1 MFGNLLLCKQCR
13 SDILMH
19 NSWGLNYFAKYF
31 LVKAD
36 ELVEVKFVELL
47 SLSNLLPKH
56 TVHRKSEIP
65 NVYGGNMFPKLY
77 L

>member
-1 MFGNLLLCKQCR
+1 
-13 SDILMH
+13 MH

-36 ELVEVKFVELL
+36 EVNFVELL

-65 NVYGGNMFPKLY
+65 NVYEGNMFPKTEFVITKGPSVKVAK
-77 L
+77 

>member
-1 MFGNLLLCKQCR
+1 MFGNLLLCKKCR

-19 NSWGLNYFAKYF
+19 NSWGINYFAKYF

-56 TVHRKSEIP
+56 SVHRKS
-65 NVYGGNMFPKLY
+65 
-77 L
+77 